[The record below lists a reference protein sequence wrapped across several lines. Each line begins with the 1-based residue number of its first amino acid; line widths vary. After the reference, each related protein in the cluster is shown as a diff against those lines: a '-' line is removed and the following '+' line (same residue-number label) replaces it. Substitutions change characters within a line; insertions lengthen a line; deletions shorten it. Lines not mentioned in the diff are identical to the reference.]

1 MEKKMYKFSIPQSQK
16 HKNIKKLK
24 ELKLLS
30 NYVPVKKIH
39 FQSNISEYETEPSL
53 QKNFPNKNP
62 KNAPKLNTQAKS
74 VQNTHS
80 NQFSPNK
87 LFNNS
92 ISKRVPSNKNKLNSN
107 YGSLY
112 DLNYLN
118 NNDFSNEKKII
129 EKKIKKINTL
139 KNQLLYYV
147 NQINFIEQNNKVFL
161 EIQNNIKNNL
171 NELSY
176 NKSHSVNKKSSNIL
190 YINKNNSKSLLV
202 NNKSYVGFSQNNNI
216 INNEKLIGIDI
227 ADKKLE
233 KQLSNYLTENNSE
246 NNFIINNNCKDENK
260 NILNIIYHSKKSGFK
275 FNDIG
280 SKNNN
285 NNNNKMKNGMKNHKK
300 NKFKKETSFKSYNK
314 NNLLGKG
321 KNNNIYFYTN
331 KENNQKVSVNQKK
344 IINNEFN
351 ANLKFDIQY
360 KNINERM
367 VNLFNSCFD
376 YFSSNQ

>member
-1 MEKKMYKFSIPQSQK
+1 MEKKMHKFSIPKSQNS
-16 HKNIKKLK
+16 KNIKKLK

-62 KNAPKLNTQAKS
+62 KNAQKSNTQAKS
-74 VQNTHS
+74 VQNTHT

-87 LFNNS
+87 LINNS
-92 ISKRVPSNKNKLNSN
+92 ISKRVPSNKNRLNSN

-129 EKKIKKINTL
+129 EKKITKINTL
-139 KNQLLYYV
+139 KKQLLYYV
-147 NQINFIEQNNKVFL
+147 NQINFIEQNNNVFF
-161 EIQNNIKNNL
+161 EIQNNIKSNS

-190 YINKNNSKSLLV
+190 YINKNKNNSKSFLV
-202 NNKSYVGFSQNNNI
+202 NNKIYKGFSQNNN

-233 KQLSNYLTENNSE
+233 KQLSKYLTENNSE

-260 NILNIIYHSKKSGFK
+260 NILNIIYQSKKGVFK
-275 FNDIG
+275 FGDI
-280 SKNNN
+280 SNK
-285 NNNNKMKNGMKNHKK
+285 NNNNKMKNEMKNH
-300 NKFKKETSFKSYNK
+300 KKETSFKSYNK

-321 KNNNIYFYTN
+321 KNNIIYFYTN
-331 KENNQKVSVNQKK
+331 KENNQKVSVNQNKV
-344 IINNEFN
+344 INNEYN
-351 ANLKFDIQY
+351 AYSKFDIQY
-360 KNINERM
+360 KNLNERM
-367 VNLFNSCFD
+367 INLFNSCFD
-376 YFSSNQ
+376 YINSNQ

>member
-1 MEKKMYKFSIPQSQK
+1 MEKKMHKFSIPKSQNS
-16 HKNIKKLK
+16 KNIKKLK

-62 KNAPKLNTQAKS
+62 KNAQKSNTQAKS
-74 VQNTHS
+74 VQNTHT

-87 LFNNS
+87 IINNS
-92 ISKRVPSNKNKLNSN
+92 ISKRVPSNKNRLNSN
-107 YGSLY
+107 YGNLY

-129 EKKIKKINTL
+129 EKKITKINTL
-139 KNQLLYYV
+139 KKQLLYYV
-147 NQINFIEQNNKVFL
+147 NQINFIEQNNNVFF
-161 EIQNNIKNNL
+161 EIQNNIKSNL

-190 YINKNNSKSLLV
+190 YINKNKNNSKSFLV
-202 NNKSYVGFSQNNNI
+202 NNKIYKGFSQNNN

-233 KQLSNYLTENNSE
+233 KQLSKYLTENNSE

-260 NILNIIYHSKKSGFK
+260 NILNIIYQSKKGVFK
-275 FNDIG
+275 FGDI
-280 SKNNN
+280 SNK
-285 NNNNKMKNGMKNHKK
+285 NNNNKMKNEMKNH
-300 NKFKKETSFKSYNK
+300 KKETSFKSYNK

-321 KNNNIYFYTN
+321 KNNIIYFYTN
-331 KENNQKVSVNQKK
+331 KENNQKVSVNQNKV
-344 IINNEFN
+344 ISNEYN
-351 ANLKFDIQY
+351 AYSKFDIQY
-360 KNINERM
+360 KNLNERM
-367 VNLFNSCFD
+367 INLFNSCFD
-376 YFSSNQ
+376 YINSNQ

>member
-1 MEKKMYKFSIPQSQK
+1 MEKKMHKFSIPKSQNS
-16 HKNIKKLK
+16 KNIKKLK

-62 KNAPKLNTQAKS
+62 KNAQKSNTQAKS
-74 VQNTHS
+74 VQNTHT

-87 LFNNS
+87 IINNS
-92 ISKRVPSNKNKLNSN
+92 ISKRVPSNKNRLNSN

-129 EKKIKKINTL
+129 EKKITKINTL
-139 KNQLLYYV
+139 KKQLLYYV
-147 NQINFIEQNNKVFL
+147 NQINFIEQNNNVFF
-161 EIQNNIKNNL
+161 EIQNNIKSNL

-190 YINKNNSKSLLV
+190 YINKNKNNSKSFLV
-202 NNKSYVGFSQNNNI
+202 NNKIYKGFSQNNN

-233 KQLSNYLTENNSE
+233 KQLSKYLTENNSE

-260 NILNIIYHSKKSGFK
+260 NILNIIYQSKKGVFK
-275 FNDIG
+275 FGDI
-280 SKNNN
+280 SNK
-285 NNNNKMKNGMKNHKK
+285 NNNNKMKNEMKNH
-300 NKFKKETSFKSYNK
+300 KKETSFKCYNK

-321 KNNNIYFYTN
+321 KNNIIYFYTN
-331 KENNQKVSVNQKK
+331 KENNQKVSVNQNKV
-344 IINNEFN
+344 INNEYN
-351 ANLKFDIQY
+351 AYSKFDIQY
-360 KNINERM
+360 KNLNERM
-367 VNLFNSCFD
+367 INLFNSCFD
-376 YFSSNQ
+376 YINSNQ

>member
-1 MEKKMYKFSIPQSQK
+1 MEKKMHKFSIPKSQNS
-16 HKNIKKLK
+16 KNIKKLK

-62 KNAPKLNTQAKS
+62 KNAQKSNTQAKS
-74 VQNTHS
+74 VQNTHT

-87 LFNNS
+87 IINNS
-92 ISKRVPSNKNKLNSN
+92 ISKRVPSNKNRLNSN
-107 YGSLY
+107 YGNLY

-129 EKKIKKINTL
+129 EKKITKINTL
-139 KNQLLYYV
+139 KKQLLYYV
-147 NQINFIEQNNKVFL
+147 NQINFIEQNNNVFF
-161 EIQNNIKNNL
+161 EIQNNIKSNL

-190 YINKNNSKSLLV
+190 YINKNKNNSKSFLV
-202 NNKSYVGFSQNNNI
+202 NNKIYKGFSQNNN

-233 KQLSNYLTENNSE
+233 KQLSKYLTENNSE

-260 NILNIIYHSKKSGFK
+260 NILNIIYQSKKGVFK
-275 FNDIG
+275 FGDI
-280 SKNNN
+280 SNK
-285 NNNNKMKNGMKNHKK
+285 NNNNKMKNEMKNH
-300 NKFKKETSFKSYNK
+300 KKETSFKSYNK

-321 KNNNIYFYTN
+321 KNNIIYFYTN
-331 KENNQKVSVNQKK
+331 KENNQKVSVNQNKV
-344 IINNEFN
+344 INNEYN
-351 ANLKFDIQY
+351 AYSKFDIQY
-360 KNINERM
+360 KNLNERM
-367 VNLFNSCFD
+367 INLFNSCFD
-376 YFSSNQ
+376 YINSNQ